1 MRRFITPRE
10 SDEMVLLDKS
20 VVINKKIEFERLQIL
35 MSEVA
40 HRLFT
45 CAVFLKLKVLLTSS
59 TC

>member
-20 VVINKKIEFERLQIL
+20 VVRSKKIEFERLQIL

-40 HRLFT
+40 NRLFT
-45 CAVFLKLKVLLTSS
+45 RAVLLKLKVLD
-59 TC
+59 